1 MDRNKYSSGNRGR
14 REVRKFKNKFS
25 LEMKSVTANLN

>member
-1 MDRNKYSSGNRGR
+1 MDRYKYSSGNREK

-25 LEMKSVTANLN
+25 LEMKSVIANLN